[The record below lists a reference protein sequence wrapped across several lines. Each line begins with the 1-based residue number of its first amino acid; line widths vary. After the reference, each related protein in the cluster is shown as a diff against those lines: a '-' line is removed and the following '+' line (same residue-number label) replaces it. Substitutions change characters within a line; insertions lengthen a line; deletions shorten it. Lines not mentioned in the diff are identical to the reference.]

1 MSDTIDDAKEG
12 IEHAHHAAAHG
23 DGSARRIAVLIAALA
38 AMLALAEMGTKS
50 AQNEYMTRHI
60 AASDD
65 WAFYQAKDVRAAMRN
80 AEAAILESLPGA
92 AGQQGAGQG
101 ASQGADPALQARVK
115 AARDAETHLRDD
127 PAAGNGM
134 KQLAAKAQTE
144 EAERDHALHRYHQF
158 ELVVGGLQIAIVLA
172 SVSVV
177 TRVQTIAWAAGVLGV
192 LAGVFGLL
200 VHAGIA

>member
-1 MSDTIDDAKEG
+1 LSDTIDDAKEG
-12 IEHAHHAAAHG
+12 IEQAHHAAAHG
-23 DGSARRIAVLIAALA
+23 DGGARRIAVLIAGLA
-38 AMLALAEMGTKS
+38 AMLAMAEMATKS

-65 WAFYQAKDVRAAMRN
+65 WAFYQAKDVRAALRN

-92 AGQQGAGQG
+92 GQGAG
-101 ASQGADPALQARVK
+101 QGADPALQARVK
-115 AARDAETHLRDD
+115 AAREAEIHFRDD
-127 PAAGNGM
+127 PSAGNGM
-134 KQLAAKAQTE
+134 KQLADKARTE

-177 TRVQTIAWAAGVLGV
+177 TRVQTIAWASGMLGV
-192 LAGVFGLL
+192 LAGMFALL
-200 VHAGIA
+200 VHAGIV